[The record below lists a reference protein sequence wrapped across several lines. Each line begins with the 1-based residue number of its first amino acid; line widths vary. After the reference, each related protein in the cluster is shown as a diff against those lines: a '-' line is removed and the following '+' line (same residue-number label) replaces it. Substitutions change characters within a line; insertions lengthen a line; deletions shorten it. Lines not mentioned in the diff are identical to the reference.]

1 MGAVVVS
8 RLRILAIFTVIAVMA
23 AVLTTISPLSARAD
37 TAPPDPATPITAAA
51 DSLPTV
57 QINGVVWA
65 QLIVGNTVYVGGE
78 FTQARPA
85 GAAAG
90 TNQTPRNNLLAY
102 NLTTGALITS
112 FNPNVNA
119 QVRALVASPD
129 GSRIYAGGSFT
140 AVGGVARYRVAAFST
155 ATGALVSTWAPALN
169 ARVNALGVTGNTLY
183 VGGIFSAAGTVA
195 RNGIAAFATSNG
207 ALQAWAGEP
216 TGGSVN
222 ALVVSPDGSKVVI
235 GGSFTAYNGG
245 NNPGYG
251 LAATDA
257 ASGASLPWKVNGL
270 IRNGG
275 TQAAILSLAGSDKGV
290 FGTGYVFGSGGNL
303 EGTFRASWDDGTLI
317 WMEDC
322 HGDTYSVAPVND
334 VVYTTEHAHYCG
346 NIGGFPQANP
356 WTYHRTLT
364 FSMDVGGTITADP
377 LGYYNFAGQPRP
389 NLLTFYPDIN
399 TGTYTGQGQGPWNVA
414 ANDKYVLYGGEFTVV
429 NNKGQQGLSRFATPD
444 IAPNKEGPRVKDT
457 SFVSSDFVPAVASFI
472 AGTARLSWKAAYD
485 RDNEHLTY
493 EVLRDGVSV
502 KTIEANSTDWFRPN
516 LGWTDTGL
524 TPGQTYSYR
533 LRVSDPKANVR
544 TGDPASVT
552 IAQEGS
558 LNDYAKAVLA
568 DSPRS
573 YWPFGEPSG
582 TTAFDWTSGFDA
594 TTNSGVTRNVPGA
607 VVGDPATAS
616 RFDGSSTGFATT
628 NVAEDGSNS
637 FSVEAWIKTTT
648 TRGGK
653 IIGFGNSQTGTSNSY
668 DRHVYMDNSGRIW
681 FGVYPGSVQTVNS
694 TTAYNDGA
702 WHQVVASLGAGGMAL
717 YIDGKRVAQ
726 RADVTTGQVYQG
738 YWRVGGDNLN
748 GWSGQPASNF
758 IAADIDEVALYSS
771 PLTPRQVAAH
781 YGASGRTSPIPPVP
795 ADSYG
800 AAVYN
805 AEPDLYWRLG
815 ESTGSIA
822 ADASASGNAGT
833 YFGAVSK
840 GAPGLVSGTGN
851 SAATFNGGVVGSNA
865 QFSNPRTYSLE
876 AWFSTTTNQGG
887 KLIGFGNQ
895 QSGLSSNYDRH
906 VYMQDDGKLVF
917 GTWTGQTNLVTSTA
931 AYNDGQTHHMVA
943 TQSGDGMK
951 LYVDGALVG
960 TNPQTAAQ
968 SYSGYWR
975 IGGDTTWGSSSP
987 YFAGTLDEVAVYP
1000 QALSASAVA
1009 NHYSLGTN
1017 GAPANVP
1024 PTAAFVTT
1032 ANRLALGVDA
1042 STSSDSDGSVTGW
1055 AWDFGDGT
1063 TASGVTAS
1071 HIYARAGTY
1080 AVKLTVTDNRSA
1092 TGVTTQQVVVAD
1104 NASPVASFTHTE
1116 TFLRTDVDAA
1126 SSSDPDGTI
1135 TGWAWNFGDGATANT
1150 RTASHTYANAGSYD
1164 VSLTVTDNDGATTT
1178 ATQTVAVAAA
1188 PANQPPTASFTAT
1201 ASPLS
1206 VAVDGR
1212 ASTDPDGTIA
1222 GWAWDFGDGGTAT
1235 GATTTHPY
1243 AAAGTYAV
1251 VLTVTD
1257 NQGLTNSST
1266 KQVVV
1271 PDQPANPL
1279 LASDAFGRTVSNGL
1293 GTADLGGAWSVTT
1306 PANNYSVSGGT
1317 ASFRS
1322 PTAGAMETAT
1332 LPGVSSTSTDA
1343 QVTFALQQPV
1353 TGSAAYVSVLGR
1365 TIGSD
1370 DYRARLRVNPNGSAS
1385 LQVMRG
1391 GVSLASVTVPGFTY
1405 VTGEQLNLR
1414 VQVTGTAPT
1423 TIRARVWR
1431 PADAEPTTWLASA
1444 TDGTAAMQAAGG
1456 VGLALYLGGT
1466 ATVVPMFA
1474 TFDNLVVKPVG

>member
-8 RLRILAIFTVIAVMA
+8 RLRLLAIATVVAVMA
-23 AVLTTISPLSARAD
+23 AVLTSISPLAARAD
-37 TAPPDPATPITAAA
+37 TAPPDPATPTTAAA

-85 GAAAG
+85 GSPAG

-102 NLTTGALITS
+102 NLTTGALISS

-129 GSRIYAGGSFT
+129 GSRVYAGGSFT
-140 AVGGVARYRVAAFST
+140 SVGGVARYRVAAFST
-155 ATGALVSTWAPALN
+155 ATGALVTSWAPALN
-169 ARVNALGVTGNTLY
+169 ARVNALGVTGDTLY
-183 VGGIFSAAGTVA
+183 VGGIFSAAGTQA
-195 RNGIAAFATSNG
+195 RNGIAAFATANG
-207 ALQAWAGEP
+207 GLRAWTGDP

-257 ASGASLPWKVNGL
+257 TSGASLPWKVNGL

-275 TQAAILSLAGSDKGV
+275 SQAAILSLTGSDKGV

-317 WMEDC
+317 WLEDC
-322 HGDTYSVAPVND
+322 HGDTYSAAPVKD
-334 VVYTTEHAHYCG
+334 VVYTTAHAHYCG
-346 NIGGFPQANP
+346 NIGGFPQASP

-364 FSMDVGGTITADP
+364 FGMDVGGTITSDP
-377 LGYYNFAGQPRP
+377 LGYYNFAGNPRP

-457 SFVSSDFVPAVASFI
+457 SFVSSDFVPAVASFMV
-472 AGTARLSWKAAYD
+472 GTARLSWKSAFD
-485 RDNEHLTY
+485 RDNEHLSY
-493 EVLRDGVSV
+493 EVLRDGVPV
-502 KTIEANSTDWFRPN
+502 KTIEGNSTDWSRPN
-516 LGWTDTGL
+516 ISWTDTGL

-544 TGDPASVT
+544 TGDPVSVT

-558 LNDYAKAVLA
+558 LNDYAKSVIA

-594 TTNSGVTRNVPGA
+594 TTNAGVTPNVPGA
-607 VVGDPATAS
+607 VVGDPSTAS
-616 RFDGSSTGFATT
+616 RFSGGSTGFATT
-628 NVAEDGSNS
+628 NLPEAGSNS
-637 FSVEAWIKTTT
+637 FSVEAWVKTTT
-648 TRGGK
+648 TGGGK
-653 IIGFGNSQTGTSNSY
+653 IIGFGNSTTGTSSSY

-681 FGVYPGSVQTVNS
+681 FGVYPGAAQTIN
-694 TTAYNDGA
+694 TTAAYNDGK
-702 WHQVVASLGAGGMAL
+702 WHQVVASLGATGMVL
-717 YIDGKRVAQ
+717 YIDGKRAAQ
-726 RADVTTGQVYQG
+726 RTDVTTGQSYQG
-738 YWRVGGDNLN
+738 YWRVGGDNVN
-748 GWSGQPASNF
+748 GWSGQPSSNF

-771 PLTPRQVAAH
+771 PLSLRQVAAH
-781 YGASGRTSPIPPVP
+781 YGASGRTSPLPPVP

-805 AEPDLYWRLG
+805 AQPDLYWRLSD
-815 ESTGSIA
+815 STGSAA
-822 ADASASGNAGT
+822 ADSSMSGNAGT

-840 GAPGLVSGTGN
+840 GTPGLLSGGGN
-851 SAATFNGGVVGSNA
+851 SAATFTGGVVGSDA
-865 QFSNPRTYSLE
+865 QFNDPHTYSLE

-895 QSGLSSNYDRH
+895 QSGLSGNYDRH
-906 VYMQDDGKLVF
+906 VYMQDDGRLVF
-917 GTWTGQTNLVTSTA
+917 GTWTGQTNLVTSTS
-931 AYNDGQTHHMVA
+931 AYNDGRAHHTVA
-943 TQSGDGMK
+943 TQSGAGMK

-968 SYSGYWR
+968 AYAGYWR

-1000 QALSASAVA
+1000 LALGAAVVA
-1009 NHYSLGTN
+1009 DHYSLGTG
-1017 GAPANVP
+1017 GAPTNVP
-1024 PTAAFVTT
+1024 PTAAFVTS
-1032 ANRLALGVDA
+1032 ANRLALNVDG
-1042 STSSDSDGSVTGW
+1042 SSSSDSDGSVTGW
-1055 AWDFGDGT
+1055 AWNFGDGA
-1063 TASGVTAS
+1063 TASGATAS
-1071 HIYARAGTY
+1071 HTYARAGTY
-1080 AVKLTVTDNRSA
+1080 AVTLTATDNRSA
-1092 TGVTTQQVVVAD
+1092 TGTVTKQVVVAD
-1104 NASPVASFTHTE
+1104 NTSPVASFTHAE
-1116 TFLRTDVDAA
+1116 TFLRTDVDAGA
-1126 SSSDPDGTI
+1126 STDPDGTI
-1135 TGWAWNFGDGATANT
+1135 TGWAWNFGDGATAGT
-1150 RTASHTYANAGSYD
+1150 RTASHVYAKAGSYA
-1164 VSLTVTDNDGATTT
+1164 VSLTVTDNDGATATT
-1178 ATQTVAVAAA
+1178 TETVAVTAP
-1188 PANQPPTASFTAT
+1188 PANEPPNAVFTAT

-1206 VAVDGR
+1206 VAVNGEG
-1212 ASTDPDGTIA
+1212 STDPDGTIA
-1222 GWAWDFGDGGTAT
+1222 GWAWNFGDGGTAT
-1235 GATTTHPY
+1235 GATATHSY
-1243 AAAGTYAV
+1243 ATAGTYAV
-1251 VLTVTD
+1251 ALTVTD
-1257 NQGLTNSST
+1257 NQGLST
-1266 KQVVV
+1266 ASTQQVVV
-1271 PDQPANPL
+1271 PAQAANTT
-1279 LASDAFGRTVSNGL
+1279 LASDAFGRTMSNGL
-1293 GTADLGGAWSVTT
+1293 GTADTGGAWSVTGPT
-1306 PANNYSVSGGT
+1306 NNYSVSGGT
-1317 ASFRS
+1317 ASLRS
-1322 PTAGAMETAT
+1322 PTAGAMETAI
-1332 LPGVSSTSTDA
+1332 LAGVSSASADV

-1353 TGSAAYVSVLGR
+1353 TGTAVYVSVLGR
-1365 TIGSD
+1365 TVGAD

-1391 GVSLASVTVPGFTY
+1391 GVSLASVAVPGFTY
-1405 VTGEQLNLR
+1405 VTGDQVNLR

-1431 PADAEPTTWLASA
+1431 PADAEPSAWLASA
-1444 TDGTAAMQAAGG
+1444 TDATAAMQAAGG
-1456 VGLALYLGGT
+1456 VGLSLYLGGT

-1474 TFDNLVVKPVG
+1474 TFDNLAAKPVA